1 MIARLG
7 ALLLLFYA
15 LGFVLFAFTLG
26 KPASADAPATDAA
39 IVLTG
44 GPGRI
49 EHAIEVVRNHQA
61 KRLLVDG
68 VDPSVTKADLA
79 RRIPGSRPWLACCVD
94 LGSESVDTRSNAE
107 EAGRW
112 LGCCVDLGSESVDTR
127 SNAEEAG
134 RWLARHKYRSLRL
147 ITSDWHMRRARYE
160 FEKVLGRKYELI
172 TDAVRTEPSFL
183 TLFGEY
189 NKYLLRRLAVWADL

>member
-1 MIARLG
+1 MISRLG
-7 ALLLLFYA
+7 SLLLLLYA

-26 KPASADAPATDAA
+26 KPAKANAAATDAA
-39 IVLTG
+39 VVLTG

-49 EHAIEVVRNHQA
+49 EHGIDVLKAHKADRRFVA
-61 KRLLVDG
+61 G
-68 VDPSVTKADLA
+68 VDPSVTKPDLA
-79 RRIPGSRPWLACCVD
+79 RRIPGGRKWLACCVD

-112 LGCCVDLGSESVDTR
+112 LAKHDY
-127 SNAEEAG
+127 
-134 RWLARHKYRSLRL
+134 KSLRL

-160 FEKVLGRKYELI
+160 FEKVLGRKYELEM
-172 TDAVRTEPSFL
+172 DAVRTEPSLL

-189 NKYLLRRLAVWADL
+189 NKYLLRRLAVWADI

>member
-112 LGCCVDLGSESVDTR
+112 L
-127 SNAEEAG
+127 AG
-134 RWLARHKYRSLRL
+134 HDYRSVRL

-160 FEKVLGRKYELI
+160 FEKALGRKYELI

>member
-7 ALLLLFYA
+7 SLLVLLYA

-26 KPASADAPATDAA
+26 KPAGATAATTDAA

-49 EHAIEVVRNHQA
+49 EHAIDVLKQHQA
-61 KRLLVDG
+61 KRLLVAG
-68 VDPSVTKADLA
+68 VDPSVTKPDLA
-79 RRIPGSRPWLACCVD
+79 RRIHGGRPWLACCVD

-112 LGCCVDLGSESVDTR
+112 LARRNYKSV
-127 SNAEEAG
+127 
-134 RWLARHKYRSLRL
+134 RL

-160 FEKVLGRKYELI
+160 FEKVLRGKYALT
-172 TDAVRTEPSFL
+172 TDAVRTEPSFV